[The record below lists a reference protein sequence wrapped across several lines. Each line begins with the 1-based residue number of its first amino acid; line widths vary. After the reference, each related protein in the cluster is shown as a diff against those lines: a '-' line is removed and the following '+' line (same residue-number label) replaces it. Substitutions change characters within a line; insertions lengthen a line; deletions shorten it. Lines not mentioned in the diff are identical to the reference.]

1 MFRLMKMEQQFQSGK
16 MTPQLV
22 IPLGVLVLLLLTAP
36 VFAQT
41 NSAKIGRVGCP
52 NCINDGSPIAL
63 SLQRADELY
72 AAFKPKEA
80 LAELLK
86 VLELDPENAEA
97 LSKIAR
103 VYINFGD
110 LISEST
116 PDWEAKRL
124 KQFQIAE
131 GYARRA
137 VKADPNVTWGHF
149 YIAASLGS
157 EATLSPVA
165 KQIDMAK
172 EIRSAIEKAIALDPQ
187 NGFAYHVYGVW
198 HRKMAEIGKASRMFA
213 SIIYRQSIPVGS
225 MEKSIEYLN
234 KAIALNPTVI
244 VSRLELARSY
254 MEVENWSSAQN
265 LLVSIRGLPIQFSD
279 DAKNKQ
285 KAEEL
290 LKEIKER

>member
-1 MFRLMKMEQQFQSGK
+1 MFRLMKMEQRLQSDR
-16 MTPQLV
+16 MTLQLA
-22 IPLGVLVLLLLTAP
+22 IPPGVLVLFLLTAP

-52 NCINDGSPIAL
+52 NCVNDGSPIAQL
-63 SLQRADELY
+63 LQRADELY
-72 AAFKPKEA
+72 AAVRPKEA
-80 LAELLK
+80 LAELLR

-103 VYINFGD
+103 VYIDFGD
-110 LISEST
+110 VISEST
-116 PDWEAKRL
+116 PGWEAKKL
-124 KQFQIAE
+124 KQYQIAE
-131 GYARRA
+131 QYARKA
-137 VKADPNVTWGHF
+137 VKADPTVTWGYF

-157 EATLSPVA
+157 EATVSPVA
-165 KQIDMAK
+165 KQIDMAG
-172 EIRSAIEKAIALDPQ
+172 EIRGAIEKAIALDPQ
-187 NGFAYHVYGVW
+187 NGFAYHVYGIW

-213 SIIYRQSIPVGS
+213 SVIYGRSIPAGS

-244 VSRLELARSY
+244 SSRLELARSY
-254 MEVENWSSAQN
+254 VAVENWSSARN
-265 LLVSIRGLPIQFSD
+265 FLVSIRGLPIQFSD

-285 KAEEL
+285 RAEEL